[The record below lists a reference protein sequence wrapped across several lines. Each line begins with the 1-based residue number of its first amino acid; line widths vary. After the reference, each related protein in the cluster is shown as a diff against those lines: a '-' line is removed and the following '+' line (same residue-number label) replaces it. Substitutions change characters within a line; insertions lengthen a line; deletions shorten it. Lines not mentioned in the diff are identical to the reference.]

1 MIPPLLFR
9 KLALTFSIVATLAST
24 ACSKPEPKMQ
34 ANVNDPLPAMQH
46 SMDHQDVYMGD
57 SSEAMD
63 PNMPMAQAS
72 AEVTGEFGTGKPV
85 NVMLHI
91 TDMMSGKV
99 MGPEAFEIVH
109 TQKVHVLGIDP
120 SLTDYSHSHP
130 APTNK
135 PGVWTF
141 SFTPKF
147 NRPYHLWLDV
157 KAVGGKQEYVM
168 LTLNE
173 KAAAVPAEKLPLLI
187 ATMDNFTATLSFD
200 APLVEGAPAMGHVNI
215 LRDGKPF
222 ASLEPVMSAYGH
234 IVGISEDWETISHVH
249 PMGTEPSKDS
259 DRGGPVIDFHLEP
272 KHVGF
277 LKLFAQI
284 QVDGKDVFL
293 PFGVNVL
300 PAK

>member
-1 MIPPLLFR
+1 MISPLPFR
-9 KLALTFSIVATLAST
+9 KLALTFSIVAALALT
-24 ACSKPEPKMQ
+24 ACSKPEPNTQ
-34 ANVNDPLPAMQH
+34 ANAEDPLPATQH
-46 SMDHQDVYMGD
+46 AMDHDGMDMGESPD
-57 SSEAMD
+57 AMD

-72 AEVTGEFGTGKPV
+72 VDVVGEFGSGKPV
-85 NVMLHI
+85 KVTLHI

-99 MGPEAFEIVH
+99 MGPEAFEIAH

-130 APTNK
+130 VPTDK
-135 PGVWTF
+135 AGDWTF

-157 KAVGGKQEYVM
+157 KAIGGKQEYVM
-168 LTLNE
+168 FTINE
-173 KAAAVPAEKLPLLI
+173 KGAAVPVEKLPAL
-187 ATMDNFTATLSFD
+187 TAVVGNITASLSFD
-200 APLVEGAPAMGHVNI
+200 APLVVGAPAMGHVNI

-222 ASLEPVMSAYGH
+222 ASLEPVMGAYGH

-249 PMGTEPSKDS
+249 PMGTEPSKEN
-259 DRGGPVIDFHLEP
+259 DRGGPMVDFHLEP
-272 KHVGF
+272 KHAGF
-277 LKLFAQI
+277 LKLFTQI

-293 PFGVNVL
+293 PFGVTVQ